1 MYCEI
6 FIEYQIVMLCEEKE
20 VIYLFIVCVYGY
32 DIILKNMKDINLC
45 MKFFF
50 LQFVKVDMLVLY

>member
-1 MYCEI
+1 
-6 FIEYQIVMLCEEKE
+6 MLCEEKE

-50 LQFVKVDMLVLY
+50 LYFVKVDMLVLY